1 MGPQA
6 RGGIFFPERLS
17 SVSPSAAGV
26 PSLQGMIGDR
36 WSREQKRFGGR
47 GGLSGSLIHTS
58 SIVPDVRLAK
68 FLHLALR
75 PSGLFQQP
83 GGTEGKWCW
92 RPGPKQPRVK
102 RHFGCA
108 LSYRPFREALGSPK
122 DVLTSYRW
130 FEWPGSS
137 SSPSSLS

>member
-1 MGPQA
+1 MGPWA

-17 SVSPSAAGV
+17 SVSPSRAGV
-26 PSLQGMIGDR
+26 PNLQAMIGDC
-36 WSREQKRFGGR
+36 WSREQKRSGGGR
-47 GGLSGSLIHTS
+47 DVWLSNPHFF
-58 SIVPDVRLAK
+58 IVPDVWLAK

-83 GGTEGKWCW
+83 GGTEGKWRW
-92 RPGPKQPRVK
+92 RPGPNQPGVR
-102 RHFGCA
+102 A
-108 LSYRPFREALGSPK
+108 LWMCHLIGPFREALGSPK